1 MRNPTCYNT
10 GGIVLKKWIV
20 SVVVMV
26 VLLSSMYLTKPTED
40 MYADWLLGVVI
51 EKAGANQPLQE
62 TTLKIFG
69 KKMIENN
76 SEYNDFVFFTIHK
89 TQFKGKE
96 MKFIGVYNSF
106 VPIMKEK

>member
-62 TTLKIFG
+62 TILKIHG
-69 KKMIENN
+69 KNIIENN

-89 TQFKGKE
+89 TQFQGKE